1 MVKCSQL
8 DARSGGDGFLL
19 CAQLIAA
26 TMDAAR
32 SACSPPAPADAAA
45 TPPAPSSGG
54 PITAA
59 VVVRGARK
67 CYAANKW
74 VLDGLDLTVPEA
86 SIYALL
92 GASGCGKTTLLTCI
106 LGLRNLNAGAV
117 KVMGVRP
124 GTKNAGIPGPL
135 IGYMP
140 QELAL
145 SENFSIGE
153 TLTYFG
159 RVAGLTAD
167 RIRARSDELLKFLEI
182 PAKKSR
188 LLSDLSGGQRQRVS
202 LAVTLLHAPPLL
214 ILDEPTVGVDP
225 ILRQSIWDFLV
236 ELTRTSRTTVII
248 TTHYIEEAR
257 QASLVGLMRRGRL
270 LDEERPDR
278 MMAKH
283 NCKSLEDVFLSL
295 SMKQDGPSEAGGGGG
310 GGPGAGGGGEH
321 ELQPLPQGP
330 TPFSQ
335 VKYVDVKPI
344 PFTPHSNILA
354 CMWRAW
360 LYIRRYKGVTAYVF
374 MMPVLVLVLF
384 MFTIGRD
391 PHGLHLAVINED
403 ANCPSA
409 WTGYPPNCETDL
421 VRGLSCRYLSLLQQ
435 DHDWVM
441 EPFTDLDAARRAVQV
456 NDVWGMIHFH
466 ANFSRHMTLRQVLFQ
481 DAETD
486 DIDGAQVGVHLDMS
500 NQYIGNL
507 VRNALFRAALLFHDD
522 MQQGCGLN
530 SRFSAVPIDE
540 MEPIY
545 GDKEPSFQDFA
556 LPGVLQCVMYF
567 PAIFYAT
574 ANFMED
580 KLTGVMNRAGAA
592 GVTQFEIL
600 AARAILDVCMNAAVT
615 ALVLFTAFVAMGFSN
630 GGSYLTLTALL
641 YVQGLCGLWV
651 GYFVAAVCNDHY
663 AATFFGMGIF
673 LATTFLSGMLWPGEG
688 MHVLLKWLAPL
699 TPMRLS
705 VEAVRTVLYQ
715 GSSVL
720 VVGCG
725 FLVTGG
731 WVVILF
737 AATLLIIRRQ
747 NKTG

>member
-1 MVKCSQL
+1 MNETSLASTVS
-8 DARSGGDGFLL
+8 
-19 CAQLIAA
+19 AA
-26 TMDAAR
+26 
-32 SACSPPAPADAAA
+32 PPAGGVSSPAAA
-45 TPPAPSSGG
+45 TTPASSS
-54 PITAA
+54 PIKAA

-74 VLDGLDLTVPEA
+74 VLDGMDLTVPEA

-106 LGLRNLNAGAV
+106 LGLRHLNAGAV

-124 GTKNAGIPGPL
+124 GAKNAGIPGPL

-145 SENFSIGE
+145 SENFTIGE

-159 RVAGLTAD
+159 RVAGLAD
-167 RIRARSDELLKFLEI
+167 EKTRERSDELLKFLDI

-188 LLSDLSGGQRQRVS
+188 LLSDLSGGQKQRVS

-236 ELTRTSRTTVII
+236 DLTRTSRTTVII

-257 QASLVGLMRRGRL
+257 QANLVGLMRRGRL
-270 LDEERPDR
+270 LDEDGPDP

-283 NCKSLEDVFLSL
+283 DCKSLEDVFLNL
-295 SMKQDGPSEAGGGGG
+295 SMRQDGPEVGAEAD
-310 GGPGAGGGGEH
+310 H
-321 ELQPLPQGP
+321 ELQPLPPPPAPSQ
-330 TPFSQ
+330 FSH

-360 LYIRRYKGVTAYVF
+360 LYIRRYKGVTAYVLL
-374 MMPVLVLVLF
+374 MPVVVLCLF
-384 MFTIGRD
+384 MYCIGRD
-391 PHGLHLAVINED
+391 PHGLYLAVVNED
-403 ANCPSA
+403 ASCPTA
-409 WTGYPPNCETDL
+409 WSGYPLSCEQN
-421 VRGLSCRYLSLLQQ
+421 VVEGLSCRYLSLLQQ

-441 EPFTDLDAARRAVQV
+441 EPYTDLATARHAVQT

-466 ANFSRHMTLRQVLFQ
+466 ANFSNHMSLRQVLFQ
-481 DAETD
+481 DAD
-486 DIDGAQVGVHLDMS
+486 SQDIDGAQVGVHLDMS

-507 VRNALFRAALLFHDD
+507 VRNALFRAALKFHDD

-530 SRFSAVPIDE
+530 SRFSAIPIEE
-540 MEPIY
+540 MEPVY
-545 GDKEPSFQDFA
+545 GSREPSFQDFA

-592 GVTQFEIL
+592 GVTQFEML
-600 AARAILDVCMNAAVT
+600 AARAILDVCLNAVVT
-615 ALVLFTAFVAMGFSN
+615 VLVLFTAFVAMGFTN

-651 GYFVAAVCNDHY
+651 GYFVAALCSDHY

-673 LATTFLSGMLWPGEG
+673 LASTFLSGNY
-688 MHVLLKWLAPL
+688 LL
-699 TPMRLS
+699 
-705 VEAVRTVLYQ
+705 
-715 GSSVL
+715 L
-720 VVGCG
+720 V
-725 FLVTGG
+725 FYF
-731 WVVILF
+731 ILNSCCN
-737 AATLLIIRRQ
+737 TSKR
-747 NKTG
+747 